1 MGISSF
7 QILAMFRRG
16 LFYSYL
22 SIYLRFFLGLTVTET
37 TFFATFPM
45 VLNVIFA
52 TFVWGAVSDRFQI
65 RRTLIIIGEICAS
78 VSTFLVWY
86 LHTIPQSRHTAGFI
100 VIIGLSFV
108 EILWSMSN
116 VGWSALLSDLY
127 PARKRAGVRGSI
139 SSIGALGNMVG
150 VWVGGLAYD
159 GLSRFYEGWGF
170 DQGFL
175 FFVASGVMAIS
186 TIPIFFLPEGGMHLG
201 EQAHTPRET
210 EPLRPRGRGRL
221 HISRVFLFFLISM
234 TLVYFGKNSIALLRT
249 QYLVLDEGFD
259 VSSRLL
265 GYIVSMGS
273 IGIFLFGMSVR
284 KLTTWIK
291 DETLLVIGILVSIAY
306 LLGFA
311 LARNL
316 PMIFAATFLGGAS
329 QVVILSTSYAYA
341 SRLIPP
347 ERRGRQFAMYDA
359 TRFLSWGLPATFI
372 MGPLVDKLIG
382 IGIPQPSS
390 YRTAFFV
397 AASMVVLGTFLL
409 LYTIRLE
416 RRTHKID

>member
-45 VLNVIFA
+45 VLNVVFA
-52 TFVWGAVSDRFQI
+52 TFVWGAVSDRFQV

-78 VSTFLVWY
+78 VSTFVVWY
-86 LHTIPQSRHTAGFI
+86 LHTIPESKYTAGFI
-100 VIIGLSFV
+100 VIIGLSLV

-127 PARKRAGVRGSI
+127 PEQKRAGLRGSI
-139 SSIGALGNMVG
+139 SSIGAIGNMVG

-175 FFVASGVMAIS
+175 FFVASGVMALS
-186 TIPIFFLPEGGMHLG
+186 TIPIFFLPEGGIHLG
-201 EQAHTPRET
+201 KEVPAEKQT
-210 EPLRPRGRGRL
+210 EPPRSRGKSRL
-221 HISRVFLFFLISM
+221 HISKAFLFFLISM

-249 QYLVLDEGFD
+249 QYLVLDEGFN
-259 VSSRLL
+259 VSSRFL
-265 GYIVSMGS
+265 GYIMSMGS
-273 IGIFLFGMSVR
+273 IGIFIFGMSVR
-284 KLTTWIK
+284 KLTTWVR

-316 PMIFAATFLGGAS
+316 PMIFASTFLGGAS

-341 SRLIPP
+341 SRLIPA

-372 MGPLVDKLIG
+372 MGPLVDRLIG
-382 IGIPQPSS
+382 MEVPQPSS
-390 YRTAFFV
+390 YRAAFFV
-397 AASMVVLGTFLL
+397 AASMVVVGTLIL

-416 RRTHKID
+416 RKSHQTD